1 MTTSPLRNTYTII
14 ISGFLLFGLP
24 LHVAALNEPL
34 TKAESSDF
42 AATSRFADVIDFI
55 KALQRQSP
63 LIRVETLCTSA
74 EGRKVPLLVIGN
86 PPPASPVELKHDNR
100 EVVYLQ
106 ANIHAGEVEGKEA
119 ALMLARDIL
128 HGKTPPY
135 LDKLVI
141 LIAPIFNA
149 DGNEKISPDNRPRQL
164 GPKQGV
170 GIRYNGQNLDLNRDG
185 QKLESPEVLG
195 LVRNVLTRWDPML
208 FLDSH
213 THNGSYHEE
222 PVTWTWGL
230 NPNGDTTLLDYM
242 ANTMMPAVNKH
253 MREQYNTL
261 CLPHGDFMDVRN
273 PEKGW
278 VPLGPEPRYL
288 SNYVGLRNRLSI
300 LNEQYPYV
308 DFEGRVRGCYN
319 LFLSV
324 LDHCRAHRD
333 EIADMLKEA
342 DRKTTAR
349 GLNPTADHGF
359 IVEYGREPIRDRF
372 TILGYEMEIT
382 EQEGRRARAKPT
394 DKKKTYSNVP
404 YYARYTNQ
412 RSVPFPR
419 AYLMTVP
426 DVAIIEKLKQ
436 HGIMVEQLT
445 EPVSLTVESFTV
457 TEITAATRIN
467 QGHYPNS
474 VKGEYAMEKR
484 EFPAGTCFVS
494 TAQPLANLAAYL
506 LEPESDDG
514 LIVWNYF
521 DRYLGLQWGSGPRT
535 YPVYKLHQPTNLAKE
550 TIGSLTER

>member
-1 MTTSPLRNTYTII
+1 MY
-14 ISGFLLFGLP
+14 
-24 LHVAALNEPL
+24 VAAQPKPL
-34 TKAESSDF
+34 TIAESSDF
-42 AATSRFADVIDFI
+42 EATSRFADVIDFI
-55 KALQRQSP
+55 QALQRQSP

-86 PPPASPVELKHDNR
+86 PPPASPAELRHDDR

-135 LDKLVI
+135 LDKLVV

-149 DGNEKISPDNRPRQL
+149 DGNEKISPDNRPRQV

-185 QKLESPEVLG
+185 MKLESPEVLG
-195 LVRNVLTRWDPML
+195 LVQNVLMRWDPML

-213 THNGSYHEE
+213 THNGSYHQE

-242 ANTMMPAVNKH
+242 ADTMMPAVNER

-278 VPLGPEPRYL
+278 VPLEPQPRYL

-308 DFEGRVRGCYN
+308 GFEERVHACYN

-324 LDHCRAHRD
+324 LDHCRANRD
-333 EIADMLKEA
+333 EIAGMLKEA

-349 GLNPTADHGF
+349 GLNPTGDHGF
-359 IVEYGREPIRDRF
+359 IAEYGREPIRDRF

-382 EQEGRRARAKPT
+382 AQEGRTARAKPT
-394 DKKKTYSNVP
+394 DTKKTYFNVP
-404 YYARYTNQ
+404 YYARYTKQ
-412 RSVPFPR
+412 RAVPFPR
-419 AYLMTVP
+419 AYLITVP
-426 DVAIIEKLKQ
+426 DTAVIEKLQQ
-436 HGIMVEQLT
+436 HGIMVERLT
-445 EPVSLTVESFTV
+445 KPVSLTVESFTV
-457 TEITAATRIN
+457 TEITPSARIN
-467 QGHYPNS
+467 QGHYTNS
-474 VKGEYAMEKR
+474 IQGETSLEER

-494 TAQPLANLAAYL
+494 TAQPLANLAACL

-521 DRYLGLQWGSGPRT
+521 DRYLGLQWGSGPTT
-535 YPVYKLHQPTNLAKE
+535 YPVYKLHQPANLAKE

>member
-1 MTTSPLRNTYTII
+1 MTMSNSRRLCITLS
-14 ISGFLLFGLP
+14 SFLLLGLP
-24 LHVAALNEPL
+24 VHLAAQNEPL
-34 TKAESSDF
+34 TIAESSDY

-55 KALQRQSP
+55 NELQRQSP

-74 EGRKVPLLVIGN
+74 EGRKVPLLVIGD
-86 PPPASPVELKHDNR
+86 PPPSSPAELKNDER
-100 EVVYLQ
+100 EVVYIQ

-128 HGKTPPY
+128 RGKTPPY
-135 LDKLVI
+135 LEKLVI

-149 DGNEKISPDNRPRQL
+149 DGNEKISPDNRRRQV

-185 QKLESPEVLG
+185 MKLESPEVLG
-195 LVRNVLTRWDPML
+195 LVRHVLVRWDPML

-213 THNGSYHEE
+213 THNGSYHQE

-242 ANTMMPAVNKH
+242 ADTMMPAVNKR
-253 MREQYNTL
+253 MKAQYNIL

-273 PEKGW
+273 PETGW
-278 VPLGPEPRYL
+278 VPLGPQPRYL
-288 SNYVGLRNRLSI
+288 SNYAGLRNRLSI

-308 DFEGRVRGCYN
+308 DFKGRVHGCYS

-324 LDHCRAHRD
+324 LDHCRTNRD

-342 DRKTTAR
+342 DRKTVAR
-349 GLNPTADHGF
+349 GLNPTADDGF

-382 EQEGRRARAKPT
+382 ETAGRRPQVKPT
-394 DKKKTYSNVP
+394 DTKKTYFNVP
-404 YYARYTNQ
+404 YYARYTKKRAVQ
-412 RSVPFPR
+412 FPH
-419 AYLMTVP
+419 AYLITVP
-426 DVAIIEKLKQ
+426 DMAIIEKLRQ

-445 EPVSLTVESFTV
+445 EPASLTVESFTV
-457 TEITAATRIN
+457 TEITPADRIN
-467 QGHYPNS
+467 QGHYTNS
-474 VKGEYAMEKR
+474 IKGECSILDKD
-484 EFPAGTCFVS
+484 FPAGTFFVS
-494 TAQPLANLAAYL
+494 MAQPLANVAAYL

-521 DRYLGLQWGSGPRT
+521 DRYLGLQWSSGPRT
-535 YPVYKLHQPTNLAKE
+535 YPVYKLYQPANLVKD
-550 TIGSLTER
+550 TIGSPIEP

>member
-1 MTTSPLRNTYTII
+1 MTMRRSRQICTVI
-14 ISGFLLFGLP
+14 ISSFLLLGLP
-24 LHVAALNEPL
+24 LHLAAQQGPL

-42 AATSRFADVIDFI
+42 TATSRFADVIDFI

-86 PPPASPVELKHDNR
+86 PPPSSPAELKHDDR

-128 HGKTPPY
+128 RGKTPPY
-135 LDKLVI
+135 LEKLVV

-149 DGNEKISPDNRPRQL
+149 DGNEKISTDNRPRQV
-164 GPKQGV
+164 GPTQGV

-195 LVRNVLTRWDPML
+195 LVRNVLNRWDPML

-213 THNGSYHEE
+213 THNGSYHQE

-242 ANTMMPAVNKH
+242 ADTMMPAVNKR
-253 MREQYNTL
+253 MRYQYNTL

-278 VPLGPEPRYL
+278 IPLGPEPRYL

-308 DFEGRVRGCYN
+308 NFEGRVRGCYN

-324 LDHCRAHRD
+324 LDHCRANRD

-349 GLNPTADHGF
+349 GLNPTANDGF
-359 IVEYGREPIRDRF
+359 IVEFGREPIRDRF
-372 TILGYEMEIT
+372 TILGYEMEIK
-382 EQEGRRARAKPT
+382 EEDGRRARAKPT
-394 DKKKTYSNVP
+394 DIKKTYSNVP

-426 DVAIIEKLKQ
+426 DMAIIEKLQQ

-445 EPVSLTVESFTV
+445 ELASLTVESFTV
-457 TEITAATRIN
+457 TEITPAERIN

-474 VKGEYAMEKR
+474 VKGEYAQEER
-484 EFPAGTCFVS
+484 DFPAGTTFVS
-494 TAQPLANLAAYL
+494 TAQPLANIAAAL

-535 YPVYKLHQPTNLAKE
+535 YPVYKLHQPANLVKE
-550 TIGSLTER
+550 TIGSLTEH